1 LKTIAHVYYLADAKE
16 LARAGVDGFAHPVR
30 DAEMDD
36 ELIALMRPR
45 DVFVFAN
52 LGLAERATKP
62 GRPTWFDDP
71 FLRNG
76 FDVAWVDRVGAALAK
91 RSGAATERSA
101 ATYRNMERSIGKLAR
116 AGLRV
121 LLGSDSGVQDHFM
134 GHAEHREL
142 ELMVAAGMSPA
153 DVIANATGRAAA
165 GLDFTE
171 VGSIVRGKFA
181 DLLVLDA
188 NPLDDIRNTRRIS
201 AVYLRGVKTR

>member
-1 LKTIAHVYYLADAKE
+1 
-16 LARAGVDGFAHPVR
+16 
-30 DAEMDD
+30 
-36 ELIALMRPR
+36 
-45 DVFVFAN
+45 
-52 LGLAERATKP
+52 
-62 GRPTWFDDP
+62 
-71 FLRNG
+71 
-76 FDVAWVDRVGAALAK
+76 
-91 RSGAATERSA
+91 
-101 ATYRNMERSIGKLAR
+101 
-116 AGLRV
+116 
-121 LLGSDSGVQDHFM
+121 M